1 MRLIKVSLF
10 AAVLFLLA
18 ACGGNGGYSPEKC
31 TELKSKIEKKE
42 TLTES
47 DYNEMI
53 DQASSMVKILEA
65 KYKEIGDDKEK
76 SREYFRSE
84 EGKEILT
91 NTLGFVIYLDA
102 HKSELT
108 EGNVKK
114 LSNLQDQLK
123 EMN

>member
-18 ACGGNGGYSPEKC
+18 ACSGNGGYSPEKC
-31 TELKSKIEKKE
+31 AELKSKIEKKE

-53 DQASSMVKILEA
+53 DQVSSMIKVYEA
-65 KYKEIGDDKEK
+65 KEKEFGDDKEK
-76 SREYFRSE
+76 RREYITSE
-84 EGKEILT
+84 EGKEILS
-91 NTLGFVIYLDA
+91 NTLGFVFYLDA

-114 LSNLQDQLK
+114 LSNLQSQLK